1 MYSKEIHL
9 YINFY
14 TMKTKTNAVDIYM
27 STDEVKKALIWKDLN
42 FKDEIVE
49 KIDFLE
55 DIKENT
61 IFIKWYDEDKVK
73 ISKYENSKNYIFPIQ
88 ILESETKNIDEEF
101 VESEKENKIVFNYQR
116 IINWLFILITIILI
130 SMMIIQKSYRAP
142 KIEENPVLTYEQEFN
157 ILNEKLNIENEN
169 IKNELIIQ
177 KKLRIAE
184 SESIEKVKKS
194 EKIKK
199 ELELNM
205 ILFSNQI
212 K

>member
-14 TMKTKTNAVDIYM
+14 IMKTKINAVDIYM

-55 DIKENT
+55 DIKESN

-73 ISKYENSKNYIFPIQ
+73 ISKYENSKNYIFPIN
-88 ILESETKNIDEEF
+88 ILRSEETEEIKEIQESE
-101 VESEKENKIVFNYQR
+101 EKIKFNYQK

-130 SMMIIQKSYRAP
+130 SMMIIQKSFRDP
-142 KIEENPVLTYEQEFN
+142 KIEEKEVLTYEQEFN
-157 ILNEKLNIENEN
+157 ILNSKIEVQNTI
-169 IKNELIIQ
+169 IKNELLIQ

-184 SESIEKVKKS
+184 NESIERVKES
-194 EKIKK
+194 DKIKK
-199 ELELNM
+199 DLELNM
-205 ILFSNQI
+205 ILFSNQL